1 MNICIVGKYLPIE
14 GGVST
19 QTYWLARGLARHGHN
34 VHVVSNS
41 NEVEAAYRV
50 ELRPQDSKWLQ
61 PRFRQGGAVYLY
73 GPQAYSR
80 RAMGHIPRS
89 NPFVTKLASVAADVI
104 RSGSCDVILSY
115 YLEPYALSGY
125 LASLWTGRPLVIR
138 HAGSDLDRLFMVP
151 DCATAY
157 SEVLRA
163 ARFIA
168 TQRPLVTR
176 FLRLGIQ
183 PDKIRTDLGFA
194 LPLSVFS
201 PRAAPLRFDGKDQEL
216 LNHGSDREYDSSL
229 PSIGIYGKIGDAKGT
244 FDLIQALGLL
254 KSEGLRFN
262 LMAMVGRRAG
272 QTLDMHL
279 TQANLRDNTHVLP
292 FLPNWLVP
300 RFIRSCTAICFLE
313 RHFPVAIHGPIVPQ
327 EVLASGTCL
336 VVSEEIA
343 RKQSYGR
350 NLVHGS
356 NALIVKDPRDV
367 GELASTL
374 RQVIREPH
382 LAVRIGLCG
391 SQLRRH
397 FGSYD
402 EYIKKWEKLLLAT
415 RIGKR
420 RAVTSPSVQLES
432 IADLLDQRFVSTLV
446 VNFPTVPSVES
457 TLQKRKCPVESALA
471 WVAAATR
478 EVQKHPRSRTRA
490 LMIEALRYQNARL
503 RIGMPAYPPL
513 DAPFPG
519 PDGLL
524 DGPIDWQTI
533 AELYP
538 CANRRSFIE
547 TFRYDVTTL
556 FCDSVLE
563 PQQYPQDACNLGG
576 IACRTTFVLFA
587 RMPNMHTAEFRLS
600 AATVKLL
607 SYCTGVRTTVQVV
620 AKVRA
625 SSRREER
632 FLDGPANGLVSDAL
646 RELYRL
652 KLLVFL
658 RRNNLWGLLGG
669 ARPLAA
675 RLKMSSNRVS

>member
-19 QTYWLARGLARHGHN
+19 QTYWLARGLAHRGHN

-50 ELRPQDSKWLQ
+50 ELRPQDSKWAQ
-61 PRFRQGGAVYLY
+61 PRFRRGGAVHLY

-89 NPFVTKLASVAADVI
+89 NPFVTKLASVATDVI

-125 LASLWTGRPLVIR
+125 LASLWTGRPLVVK

-183 PDKIRTDLGFA
+183 PDKIRTDLGSA

-201 PRAAPLRFDGKDQEL
+201 PRALPLRFDGRDQAL
-216 LNHGSDREYDSSL
+216 PKHAPDGEYDSSL
-229 PSIGIYGKIGDAKGT
+229 PSIGIYGKIGDVKGT

-254 KSEGLRFN
+254 KAEGLRFN
-262 LMAMVGRRAG
+262 LMAMVGKCAG
-272 QTLDMHL
+272 QTLATHL
-279 TQANLRDNTHVLP
+279 TRANLRDNTHVLP

-300 RFIRSCTAICFLE
+300 RFIRSCTAVCFLE
-313 RHFPVAIHGPIVPQ
+313 RHFPVAVHGPIVPQ

-343 RKQSYGR
+343 RKQSYER

-356 NALIVKDPRDV
+356 NVLIVKDPRDV
-367 GELASTL
+367 SELASTL
-374 RQVIREPH
+374 RQVIREPQ
-382 LAVRIGLCG
+382 LAARIGLCG

-402 EYIKKWEKLLLAT
+402 EYIRRWEKLLLAT
-415 RIGKR
+415 RVGNR
-420 RAVTSPSVQLES
+420 RAVARASAKFES
-432 IADLLDQRFVSTLV
+432 IADLLEQPFVSTLV
-446 VNFPTVPSVES
+446 ANFPTVPSAES

-478 EVQKHPRSRTRA
+478 ELHKHPRSRTRA
-490 LMIEALRYQNARL
+490 LMIEALRYQSARL
-503 RIGMPAYPPL
+503 RIGMPAYPSS
-513 DAPFPG
+513 DAPFVG

-538 CANRRSFIE
+538 CANSRSFIE
-547 TFRYDVTTL
+547 TFRYDVTRL
-556 FCDSVLE
+556 FCDSVLQ
-563 PQQYPQDACNLGG
+563 PRQHPQDACNLGG
-576 IACRTTFVLFA
+576 IARRTTFVLFA
-587 RMPNMHTAEFRLS
+587 RMPNMHTAEFRIS

-607 SYCTGVRTTVQVV
+607 SFCTGARTTMEVM

-625 SSRREER
+625 SSRREDRSRDE
-632 FLDGPANGLVSDAL
+632 PPNELVCDTLS
-646 RELYRL
+646 ELYRL

-658 RRNNLWGLLGG
+658 RRNNPWGLLGG
-669 ARPLAA
+669 ARPLAST
-675 RLKMSSNRVS
+675 LKMSSKSC

>member
-1 MNICIVGKYLPIE
+1 VNICIVGKYLPIE

-19 QTYWLARGLARHGHN
+19 QTYWLARGLARRGHN

-41 NEVEAAYRV
+41 NEVEDAYRV
-50 ELRPQDSKWLQ
+50 ELRPQDSKWVQ
-61 PRFRQGGAVYLY
+61 PRFRPGGAVYLY

-89 NPFVTKLASVAADVI
+89 NPFVTKLASVATDVI
-104 RSGSCDVILSY
+104 RSGSCEVVLSY

-125 LASLWTGRPLVIR
+125 LASLWTGRPLVIK
-138 HAGSDLDRLFMVP
+138 HAGSDLDKLFAVP
-151 DCATAY
+151 DCATTY

-168 TQRPLVTR
+168 TQRPLAAR
-176 FLRLGIQ
+176 FLRLGIP
-183 PDKIRTDLGFA
+183 PDRIRTDLGFA

-201 PRAAPLRFDGKDQEL
+201 PRALPLQFDGRDHAL
-216 LNHGSDREYDSSL
+216 LNDGPGREYDSSL
-229 PSIGIYGKIGDAKGT
+229 PSIGIYGKIGEVKGT
-244 FDLIQALGLL
+244 FALIQALCLL
-254 KSEGLRFN
+254 KAEGLRFN
-262 LMAMVGRRAG
+262 LMAMVGKCAG
-272 QTLDMHL
+272 QTLDVHL
-279 TQANLRDNTHVLP
+279 TQANLRDNTYVLP

-313 RHFPVAIHGPIVPQ
+313 RHFPVAIHRPIVPQ

-343 RKQSYGR
+343 RKQSYES
-350 NLVHGS
+350 NLLQGS
-356 NALIVKDPRDV
+356 NALIVKNPRDV
-367 GELASTL
+367 CELASTL
-374 RQVIREPH
+374 RQVIREPR
-382 LAVRIGLCG
+382 LAAKIGLRG

-402 EYIKKWEKLLLAT
+402 EYIKKWERLLRAT
-415 RIGKR
+415 RITNR
-420 RAVTSPSVQLES
+420 RAVASPSVRFES
-432 IADLLDQRFVSTLV
+432 IADLLEQRFVATLV
-446 VNFPTVPSVES
+446 ANFPAVPSVES
-457 TLQKRKCPVESALA
+457 MSRKRQRPVESALA

-478 EVQKHPRSRTRA
+478 ELQKHPRSRNRA
-490 LMIEALRYQNARL
+490 LMIEALRYQSARL
-503 RIGMPAYPPL
+503 RTGMPTYPTS
-513 DAPFPG
+513 DAPFVG
-519 PDGLL
+519 PDSLF
-524 DGPIDWQTI
+524 DGPIDWQTV

-538 CANRRSFIE
+538 CASRHSFIE
-547 TFRYDVTTL
+547 TFRYDVTSL

-563 PQQYPQDACNLGG
+563 PQQHPQDACNLRG

-587 RMPNMHTAEFRLS
+587 RIPNMHTAEFRVS

-607 SYCTGVRTTVQVV
+607 SLCTGTRTTTQVM
-620 AKVRA
+620 AKLRS
-625 SSRREER
+625 SSRREDG
-632 FLDGPANGLVSDAL
+632 FLDGRANDVVSDAL

-669 ARPLAA
+669 ARPLAS
-675 RLKMSSNRVS
+675 RLKMLLAER